1 MTSSGNIE
9 PEIKQTLEMLG
20 ITYTWIVVDPD
31 FADTENF
38 CRKYDYPMEKS
49 GNTILVAS
57 KRGEK
62 KYCACIVLATAKLDV
77 NKKVKELMGVS
88 RLSFANTEETIHLTG
103 MMIGGVTPIGL
114 PDTLPV
120 FIDSD
125 VMTIDY
131 VIIGGGSRS
140 GKIQVNPQELL
151 KLPNSKVVQGLSK
164 T

>member
-1 MTSSGNIE
+1 MTSAGNIE

-62 KYCACIVLATAKLDV
+62 KIL
-77 NKKVKELMGVS
+77 
-88 RLSFANTEETIHLTG
+88 RLYRFSHRQT
-103 MMIGGVTPIGL
+103 
-114 PDTLPV
+114 
-120 FIDSD
+120 
-125 VMTIDY
+125 
-131 VIIGGGSRS
+131 
-140 GKIQVNPQELL
+140 
-151 KLPNSKVVQGLSK
+151 
-164 T
+164 